1 MFSCDIHLTRITE
14 KVEPEPEAIEK
25 LAHDAVFSVAV
36 VSVTITLTPWL
47 LFLFSVC
54 FQKQITDL
62 WSVLFVPIHDLSFF
76 RTFFRLW

>member
-47 LFLFSVC
+47 LFLFSV
-54 FQKQITDL
+54 FFKNMLQTFGRFYLYQYMI
-62 WSVLFVPIHDLSFF
+62 LSFF
-76 RTFFRLW
+76 RTCFRLW

>member
-36 VSVTITLTPWL
+36 VSVTITLAP
-47 LFLFSVC
+47 
-54 FQKQITDL
+54 
-62 WSVLFVPIHDLSFF
+62 
-76 RTFFRLW
+76 

>member
-47 LFLFSVC
+47 LFLFSVF
-54 FQKQITDL
+54 FQKHITDL
-62 WSVLFVPIHDLSFF
+62 WSFLFVPIHDFKFF
-76 RTFFRLW
+76 SHLF